1 LATFEEHINQA
12 KRNLAF
18 LESINHNIKDCIDWQ
33 VTVCFYTALHLI
45 NAHLATF
52 DLQYRKHVD
61 VKDALNPERTLSIS
75 KLPEDEYVAY
85 AALQM
90 LSRRSRYLVNE
101 KDRQIG
107 ATTAFLTHDIHLA
120 KSIKHLDCLV
130 TFFQNKYSVFLPS
143 VSIQCPD
150 LKSQSLKYFTKKVS

>member
-1 LATFEEHINQA
+1 MATFDEHINQA
-12 KRNLAF
+12 KKNLAF
-18 LESINHNIKDCIDWQ
+18 LESINHIIKDCIDWQ

-52 DLQYRKHVD
+52 ELQYRKHVD
-61 VKDALNPERTLSIS
+61 VKNALNPERTLSIS

-101 KDRQIG
+101 KDSKIG
-107 ATTAFLTHDIHLA
+107 ATMAFLTHDVHLA
-120 KSIKHLDCLV
+120 KSVRHLDCLV
-130 TFFQNKYSVFLPS
+130 TFFQDKYNVFLPS
-143 VSIQCPD
+143 ISIKCPN
-150 LKSQSLKYFTKKVS
+150 LKGQSLKSFTKKE

>member
-1 LATFEEHINQA
+1 LATFDEHINQA

-18 LESINHNIKDCIDWQ
+18 LESINHNVKDCIDWQ

-52 DLQYRKHVD
+52 ELQYRKHVD
-61 VKDALNPERTLSIS
+61 VKNALNPENNLSIS

-85 AALQM
+85 ATLQM

-101 KDRQIG
+101 KDNQVG
-107 ATTAFLTHDIHLA
+107 TTTAFLTHDIHLA
-120 KSIKHLDCLV
+120 KSIKHLDRLV
-130 TFFQNKYSVFLPS
+130 AFFQNKYKVSLPS
-143 VSIQCPD
+143 IAIKCPD
-150 LKSQSLKYFTKKVS
+150 LKSHSLKIFSKKD

>member
-1 LATFEEHINQA
+1 LATFDEHINQA

-18 LESINHNIKDCIDWQ
+18 LESINHSVKDCIDWQ
-33 VTVCFYTALHLI
+33 VTVSFYTALHLI
-45 NAHLATF
+45 NAHLSTF

-61 VKDALNPERTLSIS
+61 VKNALNPERTLSIS

-101 KDRQIG
+101 KDSQIG

-120 KSIKHLDCLV
+120 KSVKHLDCLV
-130 TFFQNKYSVFLPS
+130 TFFQNKYKVSLPS
-143 VSIQCPD
+143 ISIKCPD
-150 LKSQSLKYFTKKVS
+150 LKSQSLKSFSKRD